1 MRGFSRNSFAGALCA
16 CVAGLTT
23 AIAAPAS
30 AQGSYSQYNETPAA
44 ALARYVRTLAE
55 NPKDFD
61 SLIGAG
67 RAALELGDPQAAAG
81 FFARADEVNPTS
93 PWPQAG
99 MGAVQVANGDAKG
112 ALPYFTRAQQLGATQ
127 VTLGCDRGL
136 AYDMLGQQAKAQ
148 ADYRAALSGADAD
161 EARRRLALSL
171 AISGDKA
178 GALAMIAPLAAKG
191 DSAVPRVRAFILAL
205 AGDPN
210 AAMTAINAAM
220 PGSSAQVAPF
230 LQRLP
235 SLPAGQKAAAVDL
248 GIFPDSTGT
257 AYAYA
262 APVRAAPTTAA
273 TTQDLSGS
281 TYAYSAPVRSAPST
295 AVVSESVSTDRL
307 AGVDALLQQPSAP
320 VPAQPVWQQP
330 SLQDAPQSR
339 PQPVQVAYSA
349 PPPRPSIIQRAETAQ
364 DSKIWLQLAS
374 GHNEKA
380 LSQDFERMK
389 RDNGDLFRGITAYVA
404 KSSDR
409 ARLLVGPFA
418 GPSDAKI
425 FADDL
430 HSIGVNAFRWSNSD
444 SARIVP
450 LAEE

>member
-1 MRGFSRNSFAGALCA
+1 MKRPPQRSPAMSARSRR
-16 CVAGLTT
+16 V
-23 AIAAPAS
+23 
-30 AQGSYSQYNETPAA
+30 
-44 ALARYVRTLAE
+44 
-55 NPKDFD
+55 PKDFD

-81 FFARADEVNPTS
+81 FFARADEVNPSS

-99 MGAVQVANGDAKG
+99 MGAVQVANGDPKG

-171 AISGDKA
+171 AISGDRA

-262 APVRAAPTTAA
+262 APVRSAPTTAA
-273 TTQDLSGS
+273 TTQDLSAS
-281 TYAYSAPVRSAPST
+281 TYAYAAPVRSAPST
-295 AVVSESVSTDRL
+295 AVVSETVSTDQL

-320 VPAQPVWQQP
+320 APAQPVWQQP

-389 RDNGDLFRGITAYVA
+389 RDNGDLFKGITAYVA
-404 KSSDR
+404 KGSDR
-409 ARLLVGPFA
+409 AHLLVGPFA